1 MSFPLHACSP
11 QGVLSNGMS
20 IIDGLW
26 GFNVIRFHFF
36 FHALFLFSSLAGKT
50 HVAQGTMEHW
60 LSFACSLPCRPLFR
74 ELDGTYTCTW
84 SLFFTSS
91 SPASQ
96 FSVHWKSLQS
106 FPSTELWPNSQMV
119 VSALN
124 GEEPVCLL
132 FFSVLAFQRATSSLL
147 SPPAAVTN
155 HLFSAFISH

>member
-1 MSFPLHACSP
+1 MPAPLREFLVIGWA
-11 QGVLSNGMS
+11 LSMDYEGLMLSDS
-20 IIDGLW
+20 I
-26 GFNVIRFHFF
+26 F

-50 HVAQGTMEHW
+50 HVAQGTMERW

-74 ELDGTYTCTW
+74 ELDGTYTCNW

-106 FPSTELWPNSQMV
+106 FSSAELWPSSQMV

-124 GEEPVCLL
+124 GEEPMCLLL
-132 FFSVLAFQRATSSLL
+132 FFSMLAFQRATSSLL